1 MTTELEDFILTKP
14 EVAVATKR
22 NYRNQY
28 NRIRQS
34 LKNDIINSSEEEIL
48 AAAKIVSNDNP
59 SCEWTYLNLPFMIRQ
74 TRFFL
79 SNDLIQQRRSE
90 LKILR
95 DNHTLT
101 QKVEK
106 NDTLPN
112 MKTVQ
117 DFTKQLFQN
126 KEFKRYIVNF
136 LLINYGVRNKDI
148 NVFIVG
154 SKADAKYTEIN
165 YLIVKKNEVEW
176 IRNDYKTVATYGPKN
191 IIIKSKPFI
200 EAIKTVPLNSW
211 LLTDFE
217 NKLNDTSIATTI
229 KRLLYDNLA
238 EGDYFKIILNDINTK
253 PNTTQLLQYYS
264 NMRGTDL
271 KTLLKYYDLAPAI

>member
-1 MTTELEDFILTKP
+1 
-14 EVAVATKR
+14 
-22 NYRNQY
+22 
-28 NRIRQS
+28 
-34 LKNDIINSSEEEIL
+34 
-48 AAAKIVSNDNP
+48 
-59 SCEWTYLNLPFMIRQ
+59 MIRQ